1 MLMCNGVLAG
11 GYLHD
16 KQVRL
21 HNKSEGVLPYECW
34 KTKDCT
40 VGEYIASL
48 RSEHEFLPRRRP
60 AQCHPGFF
68 SLESKRPTTSWFTS
82 SPSAII
88 ILND

>member
-1 MLMCNGVLAG
+1 MQRQATRAGANLRLNVGAHVNCNRALAG

-16 KQVRL
+16 KQVCL

-48 RSEHEFLPRRRP
+48 HSEHEFLPRRRP
-60 AQCHPGFF
+60 ARSH
-68 SLESKRPTTSWFTS
+68 
-82 SPSAII
+82 
-88 ILND
+88 